1 MRILCTGITCS
12 DRKELCGE
20 VATGSNGQIAYV
32 DVGDRMRQIVDR
44 LQLAITDDKI
54 LDAPETTLKVLRA
67 LAFKEVIHDL
77 KPSSGVTQSSG
88 HTIVGLHAT
97 FRWRQRTMLGF
108 DPAYV
113 KDLAPDI
120 FVTVVDD
127 VRDVKDRLDRSTKW
141 RAQHLQYDDI
151 LDWMDQETV
160 ITEMLAF
167 MQRKPFYLV
176 ARKED
181 IRTFRNLILHPELPK
196 VYLSY
201 GITGASEDAI
211 AAAQDLAEQ
220 MRDHLIVFNP
230 MSIKDMALLQ
240 ERRSR
245 PSNSANPQCDT
256 LRHFPDRVTERIEN
270 TTVYRDYRLIAQSDM
285 IVVYYPHDK
294 YSHGVASEINF
305 ADANGKFV
313 VMIWPH
319 KKQSPFLK

>member
-1 MRILCTGITCS
+1 
-12 DRKELCGE
+12 
-20 VATGSNGQIAYV
+20 
-32 DVGDRMRQIVDR
+32 
-44 LQLAITDDKI
+44 
-54 LDAPETTLKVLRA
+54 
-67 LAFKEVIHDL
+67 
-77 KPSSGVTQSSG
+77 
-88 HTIVGLHAT
+88 
-97 FRWRQRTMLGF
+97 MLGF

-127 VRDVKDRLDRSTKW
+127 VRDVKSRLDRSTKW
-141 RAQHLQYDDI
+141 RAQHLFYDDI

-160 ITEMLAF
+160 ITEMLASI
-167 MQRKPFYLV
+167 QRKPFYLI

-181 IRTFRNLILHPELPK
+181 IRTFRNLILYPKLPK

-230 MSIKDMALLQ
+230 MSIKDMALLH
-240 ERRSR
+240 ETRSQL
-245 PSNSANPQCDT
+245 SNGTSPQCGM
-256 LRHFPDRVTERIEN
+256 LKPLPDRVTKRIEN
-270 TTVYRDYRLIAQSDM
+270 ATVYRDYRLIAQSDM

-305 ADANGKFV
+305 ACANSKFV

-319 KKQSPFLK
+319 KKQSPFLKNQADRIYVSVEEFLEDVRSGELIERVVQTVKKVEPADHWNSGGAEQMG